1 MDRAVL
7 GACAVPSSGRTI
19 RSVETD
25 LELLDRLRGG
35 DEEAFVMLVGRYQQP
50 LLRLASTVVP
60 SRAVAEE
67 AVQDTWIG
75 VVRGVDRFE
84 GRAAFKTWLF
94 RILVNRARSLGAQEH
109 RYVPVDLGPAVDAS
123 RFDGSGGWAEPV
135 EPWADA
141 SDARLD
147 AAVWAPAI
155 RAALDDLPARQRQV
169 VLLRDVEGLSGAE
182 VSAVLDISPGNQ
194 RLLLHRGRNR
204 LRETI
209 SLAMGRG

>member
-1 MDRAVL
+1 MLPL
-7 GACAVPSSGRTI
+7 GALAAPSSGRTI
-19 RSVETD
+19 RFVETD
-25 LELLDRLRGG
+25 LELLDRLRNG

-50 LLRLASTVVP
+50 LLRLACSVVT

-94 RILVNRARSLGAQEH
+94 RILVNRARSLGAQEQ
-109 RYVPVDLGPAVDAS
+109 RYVPLDVGGAVDPS
-123 RFDGSGGWAEPV
+123 LFDGSGGWAEPV

-147 AAVWAPAI
+147 AAAWAPAI

-204 LRETI
+204 LREAI
-209 SLAMGRG
+209 SAAMGRG